1 MGAFSTL
8 RYAADLNVDETCV
21 HTFCQLSWTALAAL
35 AALAARVAL
44 TTLAALAALATLAAR
59 PSLLRHH
66 RYPRICWVVR
76 FDIADPLALEV
87 APLLPPAAAAAAVP
101 TSQGHWRDERWW
113 AISLKTR
120 VSS

>member
-21 HTFCQLSWTALAAL
+21 HTFCQLSWTA
-35 AALAARVAL
+35 
-44 TTLAALAALATLAAR
+44 LAALAALATLAAR